1 MASDQVLDQVFE
13 LEPWSHLDGKIIMV
27 TGASSGLGLEFCL
40 DLAKAGCRIVAAAR
54 RMDRLESL
62 CEQINQ
68 MNEPTN
74 DAEGDYRQAI
84 AVELDVSANSRAI
97 EASIKRAWDAFGHID
112 GLVNNA
118 GVRGQVKSSLEL
130 SEEQWNHVV
139 NTNLTGSWLVSK
151 FVGTRMRKAGRGGS
165 IINISSI
172 SGLNRAQL
180 RGAVAYSSSKAG
192 LDSMTKIMALELG
205 DYNIRVNAIAPGL
218 FKSEI
223 TEDLVQKKWL
233 ENVAKRTVPLRTFG
247 TSDPA
252 LTSLVRYLIHDSSN
266 YISGNIFIVDS
277 GYTLPG
283 FPIFSSL

>member
-1 MASDQVLDQVFE
+1 
-13 LEPWSHLDGKIIMV
+13 MV
-27 TGASSGLGLEFCL
+27 SPRRQNNHGDWCISGLGLEFCL

-54 RMDRLESL
+54 RIDRLESL

-74 DAEGDYRQAI
+74 DAKGDYRRTI
-84 AVELDVSANSRAI
+84 AVELDVSADSRAI

-118 GVRGQVKSSLEL
+118 GVRGQLKSSLEL

-151 FVGTRMRKAGRGGS
+151 FVGMRMCKARRGGS
-165 IINISSI
+165 IINISSV

-205 DYNIRVNAIAPGL
+205 DYSIRVNAIAPGL

-247 TSDPA
+247 MSDPA